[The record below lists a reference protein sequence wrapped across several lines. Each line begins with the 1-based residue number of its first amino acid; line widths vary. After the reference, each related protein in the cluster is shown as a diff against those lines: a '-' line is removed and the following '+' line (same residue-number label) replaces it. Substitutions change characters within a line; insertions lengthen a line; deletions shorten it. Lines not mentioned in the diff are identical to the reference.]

1 MAKMHKDYTIADMLR
16 LGGAWVKTYRDVD
29 ALRQIAG
36 TLAMMDKATTLVTI
50 EPFMLEDKS
59 IESDPSKIK
68 AICLSLDG
76 GTHVPT
82 APVNISTI
90 NKAAIKRQLTAMS
103 KAMNEHNATISRLKE
118 SLRQCYAN
126 IRSDARLNSAA
137 TDITINPSEVCTFM
151 HVDNIDASTAV
162 FIQSVP
168 TNLSRVDAD
177 GFIHQRCMGRY
188 VVVISFDAS
197 GSISCE
203 VVASVDGIAAGAY
216 IHPNVG
222 SSGSLCFGEGNAAAA
237 VLMSKGDVVGLLR
250 LVDSTLRTSQYGTPY
265 EHLVSFSESTRSR
278 VVTNSSEHKD
288 RVAEM
293 VEPLATCIG
302 PVVISPSHRM
312 RAIPCSDIAPLLTMN
327 GATVSIIDTDIPEVV
342 YIADQTTYKYAPRS
356 MFTIATPTIVPS
368 VGAWRYS
375 TGAYA
380 INGVLYGNRDE
391 YETPTRL
398 DTYTVD
404 SNTTAIVDGLLV
416 VDDEVCVAVAKIAA
430 GVTVGLFAR
439 TSVGLKRVGSAD
451 KIAEFIPT
459 RLAEELQ
466 ESRHQR
472 LLDTGIGLLLMNGDK
487 QAVNVVNNERVT
499 DVVEG
504 TENMP
509 AYAI

>member
-1 MAKMHKDYTIADMLR
+1 MAKAHKDYTIADMLR
-16 LGGAWVKTYRDVD
+16 LGGAWVKKYEDVD
-29 ALRQIAG
+29 ALRYIAG

-50 EPFMLEDKS
+50 EPFMREDKS

-82 APVNISTI
+82 VPVNINAI
-90 NKAAIKRQLTAMS
+90 NKTAIKRQLTAMS
-103 KAMNEHNATISRLKE
+103 KAMHEHDTNIRNLKE
-118 SLRQCYAN
+118 RLNQCYAS
-126 IRSDARLNSAA
+126 IRNDARLKSAVV
-137 TDITINPSEVCTFM
+137 DVTINPSEVCTFAY
-151 HVDNIDASTAV
+151 VDNIDANNAV
-162 FIQSVP
+162 FVQSVP
-168 TNLSRVDAD
+168 TNLSRVDSD
-177 GFIHQRCMGRY
+177 GNIHQRCMGRY
-188 VVVISFDAS
+188 VVVISFSAS
-197 GSISCE
+197 GSISCY
-203 VVASVDGIAAGAY
+203 VVASVDGISAGQY

-222 SSGSLCFGEGNAAAA
+222 SSGSLCFGEGNAEAAI
-237 VLMSKGDVVGLLR
+237 LMAKSDVVGLLK
-250 LVDSTLRTSQYGTPY
+250 LIDNTLRTSQYGIPY
-265 EHLVSFSESTRSR
+265 EHLVSFSESTRAR
-278 VVTNSSEHKD
+278 VVTTSNEFRDHVE
-288 RVAEM
+288 RM

-302 PVVISPSHRM
+302 PVVVSRSNRM
-312 RAIPCSDIAPLLTMN
+312 KAIPCSDIAPLLKMEGT
-327 GATVSIIDTDIPEVV
+327 TVSIIDTDIPEVV
-342 YIADQTTYKYAPRS
+342 YIEGQSTYSYAPRS
-356 MFTIATPTIVPS
+356 MFKIATPTVVPS

-380 INGVLYGNRDE
+380 FNGVLYGNRDE

-404 SNTTAIVDGLLV
+404 SNTTAIVDGLLI
-416 VDDEVCVAVAKIAA
+416 VDDEVCIAVAKIVA

-439 TSVGLKRVGSAD
+439 TSVGLKRVGSVD

-466 ESRHQR
+466 ESRYQR
-472 LLDTGIGLLLMNGDK
+472 LVDTGIGLMLMNGDK

-509 AYAI
+509 AYSI